1 VSDWTHRFR
10 DRFSQPDPGNR
21 PRIGDAATVTDGTFE
36 SFEGTIAAV
45 DEELGKITILIE
57 IFGRSTPVEVEYWQ
71 VKRI

>member
-1 VSDWTHRFR
+1 
-10 DRFSQPDPGNR
+10 
-21 PRIGDAATVTDGTFE
+21 VTDGTFE